1 MSDKIFADGFY
12 FDPPHAKAPNFV
24 VGKVNI
30 QVAKAIAFLQANANS
45 KGYVNLS
52 IKEAKSG
59 KPYME
64 LDTWEPGQGQQK
76 PVDTASAF
84 AGQGM
89 GDAPPQD
96 DLPF

>member
-12 FDPPHAKAPNFV
+12 FDPPHANAPNFV

-64 LDTWEPGQGQQK
+64 LDTWEPGQAK
-76 PVDTASAF
+76 PVDTATAF